1 MMHHLNMIKD
11 ASTKHQSEREV
22 ASGILKSGMLTDF
35 QRTAIDGVIK
45 SAMPARMDKG
55 ATEIHKVKGGATKK
69 DIGVLKWAGAPG
81 MH

>member
-1 MMHHLNMIKD
+1 MMHHMNIIKD

-35 QRTAIDGVIK
+35 QRNALDGVIK
-45 SAMPARMDKG
+45 SAMPDRMDKG
-55 ATEIHKVKGGATKK
+55 IEKIHKVKPAATKK
-69 DIGVLKWAGAPG
+69 DIGVLKWAGAKG